1 MSNST
6 KMRAPWNVLEWRR
19 KGKFSYRRESF
30 GIKLKKKRER
40 EKEREPE
47 KERENGAPGMFWRRK
62 KRKIKEGGSDSGGHV
77 CGGEK
82 QEKKKEKWMKRMA
95 ESEMKKG
102 KII

>member
-1 MSNST
+1 MFLNEGE
-6 KMRAPWNVLEWRR
+6 KENFLIAERVLESS
-19 KGKFSYRRESF
+19 KK
-30 GIKLKKKRER
+30 KKKRER

-62 KRKIKEGGSDSGGHV
+62 KRIIKEGGRDSGGHV